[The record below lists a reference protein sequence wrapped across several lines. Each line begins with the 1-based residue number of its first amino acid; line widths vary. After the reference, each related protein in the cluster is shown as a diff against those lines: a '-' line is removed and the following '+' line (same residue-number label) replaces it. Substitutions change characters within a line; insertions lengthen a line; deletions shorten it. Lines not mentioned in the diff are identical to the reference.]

1 MNRRGAAE
9 GDAGRTRSAIDPD
22 TGRNAGRGVEG
33 AASAASSNGDTTGP
47 GQGLIEQ
54 MIASENLNLAWKKVR
69 ANKGAPGVD
78 GLDIEA
84 TQARLREDWPRIQAQ
99 LLAGTYRPA
108 PVRRVEI
115 PKASGGTRK
124 LGVPTVTDRFVQ
136 QALLQ
141 VLAPLFEPH
150 FSAHSYGFRPGRSA
164 HQAVL
169 AAREYQRQGKR
180 WVVDLDLASFFDEVD
195 HDLLIARV
203 RRRMKDVRAIQLVR
217 AYLNAGV
224 LLGGLVQATDKGT
237 PQGGPLS
244 PLLSNILLD
253 DLDQE
258 LEKRGHAFCRYADDC
273 NVYVASRRSG
283 ERVMAALIGYL
294 EGALKLKVNRAK
306 SAVDRPVNR
315 VFLGYSFTAQKDAKI
330 RVPQKSCQKIREKL
344 RPLWRAA
351 RGRNVP
357 RFIRET
363 LNPRL
368 RGWINYFR
376 LSQTKGF
383 AEELDGWIRR
393 RLRAIVWRQWRKPRT
408 RYRRLRAAG
417 LDEARARASA
427 GNGRGAWYNAGASH
441 LHAALPAKAF
451 AQMGLISLLATLQ
464 SAQARPSV

>member
-1 MNRRGAAE
+1 M
-9 GDAGRTRSAIDPD
+9 T
-22 TGRNAGRGVEG
+22 
-33 AASAASSNGDTTGP
+33 ASLFCDDGG
-47 GQGLIEQ
+47 GLI
-54 MIASENLNLAWKKVR
+54 
-69 ANKGAPGVD
+69 GAKIFVGR
-78 GLDIEA
+78 
-84 TQARLREDWPRIQAQ
+84 QA
-99 LLAGTYRPA
+99 
-108 PVRRVEI
+108 
-115 PKASGGTRK
+115 
-124 LGVPTVTDRFVQ
+124 GVPENT
-136 QALLQ
+136 
-141 VLAPLFEPH
+141 E
-150 FSAHSYGFRPGRSA
+150 
-164 HQAVL
+164 
-169 AAREYQRQGKR
+169 RQGKLR
-180 WVVDLDLASFFDEVD
+180 RLKLRQQEAQAGIGIRFVVNQQIGFIGAARSKCHYLGAEPFQPLASFFDEVD

-203 RRRMKDVRAIQLVR
+203 KRRVKDVRAIQLVR

-224 LLGGLVQATDKGT
+224 MLGGLVQATSKGT

-253 DLDQE
+253 DLDRE

-273 NVYVASRRSG
+273 NLYVASRRSG